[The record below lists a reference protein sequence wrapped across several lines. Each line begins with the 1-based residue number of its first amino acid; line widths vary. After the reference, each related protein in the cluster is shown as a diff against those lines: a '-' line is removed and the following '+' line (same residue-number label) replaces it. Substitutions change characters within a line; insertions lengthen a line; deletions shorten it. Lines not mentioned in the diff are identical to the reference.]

1 MPILIN
7 ENTTSNL
14 TLTLKEK
21 STLSTPVYLFQFR
34 NVTEKVSYYCIMS
47 DTSVYKDRYNE
58 FVFTEGTDLPLVGE
72 LILGAGGQYEYFVY
86 EQTSATNLDPTLAT
100 GLVESGLMDLE
111 RASTTYNQHDID
123 ITYKTHQVT

>member
-21 STLSTPVYLFQFR
+21 TTLSSPIYLFQFR
-34 NVTEKVSYYCIMS
+34 NVTEKVSYYCIMADIS
-47 DTSVYKDRYNE
+47 LYKDRYNE
-58 FVFTEGTDLPLVGE
+58 FTFTEGTDLPLVGK

-86 EQTSATNLDPTLAT
+86 EQLSTTNLDPTLAT
-100 GLVESGLMDLE
+100 GLVEYGLMDLE
-111 RASTTYNQHDID
+111 RASTTYNQHSID
-123 ITYKTHQVT
+123 QTYKTHQVT

>member
-21 STLSTPVYLFQFR
+21 STLSSPVYLFQFR
-34 NVTEKVSYYCIMS
+34 NVTEKVSYYCIIT
-47 DTSVYKDRYNE
+47 DTSLYKDRYNE
-58 FVFTEGTDLPLVGE
+58 FIFTEGTDLPLVGE

-86 EQTSATNLDPTLAT
+86 EQTSSTNLDPELST

-111 RASTTYNQHDID
+111 RASTTYNQHEINQ
-123 ITYKTHQVT
+123 TYTTHQVQ

>member
-1 MPILIN
+1 MPILID

-21 STLSTPVYLFQFR
+21 STLSSPVYLFQFR
-34 NVTEKVSYYCIMS
+34 NVTEKVSYYCIIA
-47 DTSVYKDRYNE
+47 DTSLYKDRYNE
-58 FVFTEGTDLPLVGE
+58 FTFTEGTDLPLVGK

-86 EQTSATNLDPTLAT
+86 EQTSSTNLDPELST

-111 RASTTYNQHDID
+111 RASTTYNQHEINQ
-123 ITYKTHQVT
+123 TYTTHQVI

>member
-21 STLSTPVYLFQFR
+21 STLSSPVYLFQFR

-47 DTSVYKDRYNE
+47 DTSLYKDRYNE
-58 FVFTEGTDLPLVGE
+58 FVFTEGTDNPLLGE

-86 EQTSATNLDPTLAT
+86 EQTSTTNLEPALAT
-100 GLVESGLMDLE
+100 GLVESGLNG
-111 RASTTYNQHDID
+111 S
-123 ITYKTHQVT
+123 

>member
-21 STLSTPVYLFQFR
+21 TTLSTPVYLFQFR
-34 NVTEKVSYYCIMS
+34 NVTEKVSYYCIMA
-47 DTSVYKDRYNE
+47 DTSLYKDRYNE
-58 FVFTEGTDLPLVGE
+58 FVFTEGTDNPLLGE

-100 GLVESGLMDLE
+100 GLSRKWTNGLRTCKYYL
-111 RASTTYNQHDID
+111 
-123 ITYKTHQVT
+123 